1 MSSFLFTFS
10 LPSPTLVGCPPIS
23 SAQPLNLHSLLGAS
37 CVPGST
43 LGSGTSVV
51 NRIYTGL
58 TLPQPTINECLCKFL
73 LGSPLGIVSP
83 MAALCYY
90 GAWVPSTFC
99 NCVFAILLIRGI
111 HGREYLLIC
120 TKILVA
126 NSRKPLRLV

>member
-1 MSSFLFTFS
+1 MNEFISLHLLLAFS
-10 LPSPTLVGCPPIS
+10 YTGGMPTHLLCP
-23 SAQPLNLHSLLGAS
+23 ATQPTLLGAS